1 MLETLALMGHGF
13 VNAMSLSNLLFMA
26 GGTAIGI
33 IIGCLPG
40 LSAAMGVAL
49 LLPMTFTMAPETGLI
64 VLGAIYCGAIFG
76 GSISAILIHTPGTP
90 ASAAT
95 AIEGYQLTLQGK
107 AGKAL
112 AVACFSSFCGGLLSC
127 ISLYFFAPLL
137 AQLAMKFGSPEYFWL
152 SIFGL
157 TIIAGVASKSL
168 LKGLISGAL
177 GLLLSTIGMDPIE
190 GAQRFMFGQASLYE
204 GINTTCALIG
214 LFSMSQ
220 VLILAEKKIKQRA
233 KAAKFSDKITLSGKE
248 IKRITP
254 TILRSWVIGNLIGIL
269 PGAGASIACFLGYN
283 TSRQFSHHK
292 EEFGKGSIEGVAGS
306 EAANNAVTGGSL
318 IPMLTLG
325 IPGESVTAIEGYQLT
340 LQGKA
345 GKALA
350 VACFSSFCGGLL
362 SCVSL
367 YFFAPLLAQLAM
379 KFGSPEYFWLSIFGL
394 TIIAGVASK
403 SLLKGLISGALGLLL
418 STIGM
423 DPMEGAQRFMF
434 GQASLYE
441 GINTTCALIGLFSMS
456 QVLILA
462 EKKIKQRAKAA
473 KFSDKITLS
482 GKEIKRI
489 TPTILRSWI
498 IGNLIG
504 ILPGAGASIA
514 CFLGY
519 NTSRQFSHHKEE
531 FGKGSIEG
539 VAGSEAANN
548 AVTGGSLIPM
558 LTLGIPGE
566 SVTAVLMGGLIIQ
579 GLQPGPELFTRYAP
593 MTYTFFAGFVLV
605 QFFMLGIGLLGCRGF
620 AQISRLS
627 DAILI
632 PSVAVLCVVG
642 SFAIHKNFFDVVIM
656 MIFGVLGYLVRKF
669 DLNPAAI
676 VLALILG
683 PIGENGLRR
692 SLRLS
697 GGSPAILFS
706 TPLCWVLI
714 ALCVFGVC
722 SPIFM
727 NRMEKKAV
735 EDAGG
740 DIPNEIGDDPVR
752 TSD

>member
-1 MLETLALMGHGF
+1 M
-13 VNAMSLSNLLFMA
+13 NLLFA
-26 GGTAIGI
+26 AAGTAIGI

-49 LLPMTFTMAPETGLI
+49 LLPMTFAMPAETGLI

-95 AIEGYQLTLQGK
+95 AIEGYQLTLRGK

-112 AVACFSSFCGGLLSC
+112 FVSCYSSFWGGLLSC

-157 TIIAGVASKSL
+157 TIIAGVSSDSM
-168 LKGLISGAL
+168 LKGLMSGAF

-190 GAQRFMFGQASLYE
+190 GAKRFMFGQSALYE

-220 VLILAEKKIKQRA
+220 VLILAEKKIKERA
-233 KAAKFSDKITLSGKE
+233 KAAKFTDKLAIT
-248 IKRITP
+248 R
-254 TILRSWVIGNLIGIL
+254 
-269 PGAGASIACFLGYN
+269 
-283 TSRQFSHHK
+283 
-292 EEFGKGSIEGVAGS
+292 EEAK
-306 EAANNAVTGGSL
+306 
-318 IPMLTLG
+318 
-325 IPGESVTAIEGYQLT
+325 
-340 LQGKA
+340 
-345 GKALA
+345 
-350 VACFSSFCGGLL
+350 LL
-362 SCVSL
+362 
-367 YFFAPLLAQLAM
+367 
-379 KFGSPEYFWLSIFGL
+379 
-394 TIIAGVASK
+394 
-403 SLLKGLISGALGLLL
+403 
-418 STIGM
+418 
-423 DPMEGAQRFMF
+423 
-434 GQASLYE
+434 
-441 GINTTCALIGLFSMS
+441 
-456 QVLILA
+456 
-462 EKKIKQRAKAA
+462 
-473 KFSDKITLS
+473 
-482 GKEIKRI
+482 

-514 CFLGY
+514 CFMGY
-519 NTSRQFSHHKEE
+519 NTAHQFAKHPEQ

-605 QFFMLGIGLLGCRGF
+605 QFLMLGIGLLGCPGF

-632 PSVAVLCVVG
+632 PSVTVLCVVG
-642 SFAIHKNFFDVVIM
+642 SFAIHKNFLDVVIM
-656 MIFGVLGYLVRKF
+656 MIFGIIGYMVRKF
-669 DLNPAAI
+669 GLNAAAI

-683 PIGENGLRR
+683 PIGEKGLRR
-692 SLRLS
+692 SLVLS
-697 GGSPAILFS
+697 GGNPAILFS

-714 ALCVFGVC
+714 GLCVFGVL
-722 SPIFM
+722 SPSFM
-727 NRMEKKAV
+727 SRMEKKSV
-735 EDAGG
+735 EKAGGG
-740 DIPNEIGDDPVR
+740 DISSPTAD
-752 TSD
+752 

>member
-177 GLLLSTIGMDPIE
+177 GLLLSTIGMDP
-190 GAQRFMFGQASLYE
+190 
-204 GINTTCALIG
+204 
-214 LFSMSQ
+214 
-220 VLILAEKKIKQRA
+220 
-233 KAAKFSDKITLSGKE
+233 
-248 IKRITP
+248 
-254 TILRSWVIGNLIGIL
+254 
-269 PGAGASIACFLGYN
+269 
-283 TSRQFSHHK
+283 
-292 EEFGKGSIEGVAGS
+292 
-306 EAANNAVTGGSL
+306 
-318 IPMLTLG
+318 
-325 IPGESVTAIEGYQLT
+325 
-340 LQGKA
+340 
-345 GKALA
+345 
-350 VACFSSFCGGLL
+350 
-362 SCVSL
+362 
-367 YFFAPLLAQLAM
+367 
-379 KFGSPEYFWLSIFGL
+379 
-394 TIIAGVASK
+394 
-403 SLLKGLISGALGLLL
+403 
-418 STIGM
+418 
-423 DPMEGAQRFMF
+423 MEGAQRFMF

-539 VAGSEAANN
+539 VAGSEAANKAREEGVGHGRIAGKQLRSRLEALN
-548 AVTGGSLIPM
+548 DQSAHEHGGHGLAGDAQRQHGDQGAAGHGVVGRLRTCHALDGTFSELLFVMGELPG
-558 LTLGIPGE
+558 GIIAQEAGDGCTRAGKNTDQVADDPGTEDGE

-735 EDAGG
+735 ENAGG
-740 DIPNEIGDDPVR
+740 DIPNETGDDPVR